1 MEARPCFH
9 KDSDNPAMHLMIP
22 HATAMDE
29 AARHAFAGLNLP
41 NLTTQL
47 TRLSAADTWGSD
59 EYAPHLPHQLAVAA
73 LRGQAEPS
81 AAAWAVDAGPEL
93 SWALMTPV
101 HLAVGTDGVDVL
113 PPAALEL
120 SESDA
125 ARFAELL
132 RALWPEH
139 EGWQWRLL
147 DATRWALGHASALDG
162 LQAASF
168 ERVAG
173 RAIEPWLPDS
183 RVLRRWQN
191 EAQMLLHDHAL
202 NQAREANGQLVI
214 NSVWIG
220 DIGRSNGR
228 ALDVTVDDRLTAP
241 LLNGDLAAWVEAW
254 QRLDAG
260 PLAQPLDSLTLG
272 GERLARRFTAQ
283 PLSLL
288 DRLKRRWQGAD
299 AAAML
304 EAL

>member
-1 MEARPCFH
+1 
-9 KDSDNPAMHLMIP
+9 MHLMIP

-29 AARHAFAGLNLP
+29 AARHAFASLSLP
-41 NLTTQL
+41 NLSAQL

-59 EYAPHLPHQLAVAA
+59 EYAPHLPHQLALAA

-101 HLAVGTDGVDVL
+101 HLAVGTDGVDVV
-113 PPAALEL
+113 PPAALDL
-120 SESDA
+120 SESES

-132 RALWPEH
+132 RTLWPED
-139 EGWQWRLL
+139 EGWQWQLL
-147 DATRWALGHASALDG
+147 DATRWAIGHATALDG
-162 LQAASF
+162 LHAASF
-168 ERVAG
+168 ERAAG
-173 RAIEPWLPDS
+173 RAIEPWLPQS

-202 NQAREANGQLVI
+202 NLAREARRELTI

-220 DIGRSNGR
+220 DIGRSSGQPV
-228 ALDVTVDDRLTAP
+228 DVTVDARLTAP

-260 PLAQPLDSLTLG
+260 PLAQPLSSLTLA

-288 DRLKRRWQGAD
+288 ERLRRRWQGAD
-299 AAAML
+299 AAAVL